1 VRATFLVVLLVFAVA
16 LTTALVLAGERNS
29 GGARKK
35 AQHVVPRNS
44 ICVQLKAESS
54 EWNIA

>member
-1 VRATFLVVLLVFAVA
+1 VTFLVLLLVFAVV
-16 LTTALVLAGERNS
+16 LTTAMVLAGEGNS

-44 ICVQLKAESS
+44 ICVQVKVEPSA
-54 EWNIA
+54 WNIV